1 MQQLVLKQEL
11 IEKLIRIEGKSSS
24 LLKAATT
31 NADWI
36 NIKNDKEQSLTKL
49 KKSAKVFEIL
59 AYTCFVITAAVSLIK
74 LFGENIGPDLN
85 KGALFI
91 FLTVS
96 NMFTAFAQKIR
107 MEKLEKQIMLLDI
120 LQKLDTHN

>member
-1 MQQLVLKQEL
+1 
-11 IEKLIRIEGKSSS
+11 
-24 LLKAATT
+24 
-31 NADWI
+31 
-36 NIKNDKEQSLTKL
+36 
-49 KKSAKVFEIL
+49 L